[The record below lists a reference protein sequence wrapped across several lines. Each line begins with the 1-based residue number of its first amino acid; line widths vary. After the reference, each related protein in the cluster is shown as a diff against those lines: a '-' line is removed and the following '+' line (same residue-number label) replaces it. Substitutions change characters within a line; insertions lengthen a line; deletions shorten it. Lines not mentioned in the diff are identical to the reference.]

1 MKKKNQSQHVL
12 IFKTHNPSNELK
24 PNPNPNPIERK
35 TLKNNPTKS

>member
-24 PNPNPNPIERK
+24 PNPNPIERK